1 MLKQKTTIE
10 KNIDVINNN
19 RIHLHDKQLLKNIK
33 KWISDNFLEDVKD
46 SSDLYMR
53 NSYSISAKKLI
64 SDFNLTDK
72 ADIEIL
78 NSTNEELAIMFQNSE
93 TKKDSERIFNLI
105 YIKNLKLLAW
115 FFNWKTFTWWCI
127 KNSNEDFLQIYS
139 IALLRALKD
148 FKQGEKSKVSTFSY
162 RYFQSY
168 RDTVR
173 SLYWEHVKLPKQAI
187 VDEFIIK
194 NLLDDYFFRWSTVRT
209 WLTYAEILDAYETL
223 TNSKVKQ
230 WSWIQLILAKY
241 FNSVNS
247 SNTFSTDS
255 EKTAITWSD
264 DSIILEVKDTN
275 KSIQDTISDKLE
287 SEDNSKLI
295 QDFSKTSNMNWI
307 LTYCFILYNWLEE
320 NFDINE
326 LNLNWIQALKWI
338 SVDTLISKLKHWEDK
353 ETLQSIWEL
362 FWTTRERIRQYIKE
376 FSIKFKEYRE
386 SVIKVDY

>member
-19 RIHLHDKQLLKNIK
+19 RIHLHDKQLLRNIK

-139 IALLRALKD
+139 IALLRVLKD

-173 SLYWEHVKLPKQAI
+173 SLYWEHVKLPKQSIA
-187 VDEFIIK
+187 DEFIIK

-209 WLTYAEILDAYETL
+209 WLTYAEILDTYETL

-275 KSIQDTISDKLE
+275 KSIQDIISDKLE

>member
-19 RIHLHDKQLLKNIK
+19 RIHLHDKQLLRNIK

-139 IALLRALKD
+139 IALLRVLKD

-173 SLYWEHVKLPKQAI
+173 SLYWEHVKLPKQSIA
-187 VDEFIIK
+187 DEFIIK

-209 WLTYAEILDAYETL
+209 WLTYAEILDTYETL

-338 SVDTLISKLKHWEDK
+338 SVDTLISKLKHWEGK
-353 ETLQSIWEL
+353 ETLQSIWKL